1 MPIRTFSNLRCWL
14 RRGLIGLYVSVGT
27 AYAAPDVEDIDF
39 RLPDGFKAE
48 VLVEGVAN
56 ARSMAL
62 GDDDTLYIGTRRLG
76 RVYAVKNV
84 FSGRPEI
91 VVLAENLQVPNGVA
105 VHDGDLYVAEPKRIL
120 RYPGINGR
128 IDAPGDPEIIDGN
141 LPYKGKLH
149 SWRYIGFGPD
159 ERLYV
164 SIGAPGNAVNE
175 PDLALILRMAPDGS
189 SREVFARGIRN
200 SVGFDWHPQSG
211 ELWFT
216 DNGRDMLGDDLPPGE
231 LNRVP
236 DSGLDF
242 GYPYCHAGFITDP
255 DLGDL
260 GKCENSVAPAQALGP
275 HVAPLGMI
283 FYTGEMFPAGYRNQI
298 FIAEHGSWNRSA
310 AAGKTGYRVAL
321 VRLDGNNAVS
331 YEPFMEGFLDQ
342 DRVLGRPVDLLIAP
356 DGALLVSDD
365 QRGVIYRIF
374 YARP

>member
-1 MPIRTFSNLRCWL
+1 MPNRTFSNLSRLL
-14 RRGLIGLYVSVGT
+14 RQGLFGLLVSVGT
-27 AYAAPDVEDIDF
+27 IHAAPDVEDIDF
-39 RLPDGFKAE
+39 RLPDGFKVE
-48 VLVEGVAN
+48 VLVEGVPN

-62 GDDDTLYIGTRRLG
+62 GDDGTLYIGTRRMG
-76 RVYAVKNV
+76 SVYAVRNV
-84 FSGRPEI
+84 FSGRPE
-91 VVLAENLQVPNGVA
+91 VVTLAENLSVPNGVA
-105 VHDGDLYVAEPKRIL
+105 VHEGDLYVAEPKRIL

-128 IDAPGDPEIIDGN
+128 IDSPGEPEIIDGD

-159 ERLYV
+159 DRLYV

-175 PDLALILRMAPDGS
+175 PELALILRMAADGS

-200 SVGFDWHPQSG
+200 SVGFDWHPESG

-236 DSGLDF
+236 DAGLDF
-242 GYPYCHAGFITDP
+242 GYPYCHAGFIPDP
-255 DLGDL
+255 DLSDL
-260 GKCENSVAPAQALGP
+260 GKCEDSVAPVQALGP

-283 FYTGEMFPAGYRNQI
+283 FYTGKMFPAGYRNQV
-298 FIAEHGSWNRSA
+298 FIAEHGSWNRSK
-310 AAGKTGYRVAL
+310 AAGKTGYRVTV

-342 DRVLGRPVDLLIAP
+342 NRVLGRPVDLLIAP